1 MDFDYKFAWNADDGM
16 GSIDFMSYK
25 VSNQKSQFVR
35 VDLNCK

>member
-25 VSNQKSQFVR
+25 VSNQKKVCSKK
-35 VDLNCK
+35 LI